1 MHSTALR
8 ISPAFEGGERE
19 PRPGPSSA
27 LELEVN
33 RLRAGLAL
41 EQEAHRRCV
50 ERTDQFL
57 KVLGHELRNPL
68 APMTN
73 ALQILRQRGPH
84 APEVH
89 WAREVIAHQVQQ
101 MDRLIEDLLDLSHM
115 HNGGLDLHLER
126 VPLIE
131 VVDRAVATIRAHLE
145 RFRHHLTVNLP
156 PDEIL
161 LYGDARRVAHLL
173 AHLLSNAAKYTHAG
187 GNIWVTAV
195 AHQDYVELTVKDS
208 GAGIA
213 PERLATLF
221 QPFREIDPV
230 RRTEGGLGIG
240 LSLVKYLVDLHGGT
254 IEARSAGAGRGSEFV
269 LQLPTVHEARPAAA
283 SGLDPLCAP
292 SRRTRVLVVDDNHLA
307 ADSLTVLLQEAGYES
322 GTVYDGA
329 SAVQRAEAF
338 RPDVILLD
346 LGLPRQSGID
356 ICEIVRKESWG
367 RDILIVAVTGWGQ
380 AELRDQSLA
389 SGVDDHLVK
398 PVHPDELMRLIVEHQ
413 KQRARRT
420 VEKRE
425 G

>member
-1 MHSTALR
+1 VHSTAIR
-8 ISPAFEGGERE
+8 INPLFESAEKE
-19 PRPGPSSA
+19 PRPGPNIGH
-27 LELEVN
+27 EQEIQ
-33 RLRAGLAL
+33 RLRTALA
-41 EQEAHRRCV
+41 EAQDHHRLCV

-89 WAREVIAHQVQQ
+89 WAREVIAHQMQQ

-126 VPLIE
+126 VPLID
-131 VVDRAVATIRAHLE
+131 VVDRAVATMRAYLE
-145 RFRHHLTVNLP
+145 RFGHHLTVNLP
-156 PDEIL
+156 PQEIL
-161 LYGDARRVAHLL
+161 LYGDARRIAHLL
-173 AHLLSNAAKYTHAG
+173 AHLLSNAAKFTHAG

-195 AHQDYVELTVKDS
+195 LHDDHVELTVRDS

-213 PERLATLF
+213 PERLPTLF
-221 QPFREIDPV
+221 QPFRDIDQV

-254 IEARSAGAGRGSEFV
+254 IEARSAGLGLGSEFV
-269 LQLPTVHEARPAAA
+269 LSMPTVREAPSEPE
-283 SGLDPLCAP
+283 SGLDPIYAP
-292 SRRTRVLVVDDNHLA
+292 SRRTRVLVVDDNRLA
-307 ADSLTVLLQEAGYES
+307 SDSLTVLLQEAGYEAC
-322 GTVYDGA
+322 TEYDGA
-329 SAVQRAEAF
+329 SAVKRAEAF

-346 LGLPRQSGID
+346 LGLPRKSGTD
-356 ICEIVRKESWG
+356 ICEIVRKEKWG

-380 AELRDQSLA
+380 AEVRDQSFA
-389 SGVDDHLVK
+389 SGFDDHLVK

-413 KQRARRT
+413 KQRARR
-420 VEKRE
+420 KS
-425 G
+425 